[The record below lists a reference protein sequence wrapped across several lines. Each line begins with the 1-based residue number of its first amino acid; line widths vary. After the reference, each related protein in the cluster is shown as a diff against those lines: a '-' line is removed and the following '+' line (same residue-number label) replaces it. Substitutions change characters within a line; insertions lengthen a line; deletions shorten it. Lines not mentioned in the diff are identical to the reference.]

1 MAASTFHLLL
11 QLSSLLTLLFLQN
24 VHTATTSCCTSIFS
38 FGDSLA
44 DTGNFLYSSRD
55 NPRAI
60 ARLPYGETYFHRPTG
75 RYTDGR
81 LIIDFIAQDIGIP
94 LVPPYLEGPGDH
106 GFRQGVNFA
115 VAGAT
120 ALDNDFFR
128 EKGLD
133 ISWTEYSLGT
143 QIEWFKQL
151 LPSLCSS
158 SSDCKGILSSSLF
171 LMGEIGG
178 NDYNH
183 PFFQG
188 RTVDEIRTF
197 VPSVISAI
205 SSAINVLIQLGAKTM
220 VVPGNFPIGC
230 VSRYLQTFQSQ
241 RKEDYDSETGC
252 IKWLNEFAEYHNRLL
267 VDELDHL
274 RQLHPHVTIIYA
286 DYYEALLHIFRFPTQ
301 FGFKEPPLAACCG
314 AGGPYNVFVACGDRA
329 ATVCNDPSK
338 YVCWDGIH
346 LTEAAYG
353 TIAQGLLEGSYA
365 TPPITQACAHIR
377 QSAAHS
383 LHPMQ

>member
-1 MAASTFHLLL
+1 MASPNFDLVI
-11 QLSSLLTLLFLQN
+11 QLLLFLAFHFLQSIQP
-24 VHTATTSCCTSIFS
+24 ATTSCYTSIIS

-44 DTGNFLYSSRD
+44 DTGNFLYSS
-55 NPRAI
+55 NNSPGAI

-75 RYTDGR
+75 RFSDGR

-158 SSDCKGILSSSLF
+158 GSDCKGILSSSLF

-188 RTVDEIRTF
+188 KTVDEIRTF
-197 VPSVISAI
+197 VPSIISAI
-205 SSAINVLIQLGAKTM
+205 SSAINALIQLGAKTL

-230 VSRYLQTFQSQ
+230 VSWYLQAFQSR
-241 RKEDYDSETGC
+241 RKEDYDSQTGC

-274 RQLHPHVTIIYA
+274 QQLHPHVTIIYA
-286 DYYEALLHIFRFPTQ
+286 DYYKALLNIFRSPTQ
-301 FGFKEPPLAACCG
+301 FGFKKAPLAACCG
-314 AGGPYNVFVACGDRA
+314 GGGPYNISVPCGGRA
-329 ATVCNDPSK
+329 ATVCNDPST
-338 YVCWDGIH
+338 YVCWDGMH
-346 LTEAAYG
+346 LTEAAYR
-353 TIAQGLLEGSYA
+353 TIAQGLLEGPHTA
-365 TPPITQACAHIR
+365 PPITQACPHIE

-383 LHPMQ
+383 LRPI